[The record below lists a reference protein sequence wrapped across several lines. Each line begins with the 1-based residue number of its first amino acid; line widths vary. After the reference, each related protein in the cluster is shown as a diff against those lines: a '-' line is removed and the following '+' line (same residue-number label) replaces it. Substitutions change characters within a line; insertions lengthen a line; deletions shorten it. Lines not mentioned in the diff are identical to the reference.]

1 MEWLSSLSTD
11 GGKNAK
17 DPDPADESDRLQW
30 VAVDQVMN
38 NELCCGYLTEIVVCH
53 DLLWL
58 VWLSWERNGINDLN
72 QSVSQSVSQSSGQTL
87 QKPKS
92 GFYNSWRVVAA
103 KAANFAGRP
112 ATQWHCVEIYNWED
126 IVWKS
131 TIEKKYDL
139 AEFAVRR
146 KKPLAGQLWQNLA
159 AVLGL
164 ELINNHSLTELFSE
178 WIRLTD
184 WLLVAVVSQLFDLT
198 AVAALNWTGAK
209 PRQPPCQLK
218 HMSIKLRTCS

>member
-1 MEWLSSLSTD
+1 MEWFSSLSTD

-72 QSVSQSVSQSSGQTL
+72 QSVSQSVSHQVRHSKNLRVGSTIHEGSLQPRPQTL
-87 QKPKS
+87 
-92 GFYNSWRVVAA
+92 
-103 KAANFAGRP
+103 P
-112 ATQWHCVEIYNWED
+112 ADQQHNG

-178 WIRLTD
+178 WICLTD